1 LKSGARTSGRLLN
14 QDTFT
19 IQLLD
24 ANERLVSVSRSDV
37 REMVFVKD
45 SAMPSYRDS
54 LSRDELADVVAYLV
68 TLKGY
73 RP

>member
-1 LKSGARTSGRLLN
+1 
-14 QDTFT
+14 
-19 IQLLD
+19 
-24 ANERLVSVSRSDV
+24 
-37 REMVFVKD
+37 VFVKD